1 VDISHRLTDD
11 LLVKVDVATMAY
23 SLEGRSPFLDHQ
35 LMEFLAQ
42 LPADYKNGKRILKS
56 VFKSKL
62 PEGVFKGKRGFEIPI
77 GEWFRGP
84 MKEFLQDALLSPNA
98 KLHDYYDRA
107 QTEKL
112 VYEHLNTDLDHSQ
125 RLWTLLM
132 LEQWLQT
139 F

>member
-1 VDISHRLTDD
+1 
-11 LLVKVDVATMAY
+11 
-23 SLEGRSPFLDHQ
+23 
-35 LMEFLAQ
+35 
-42 LPADYKNGKRILKS
+42 
-56 VFKSKL
+56 
-62 PEGVFKGKRGFEIPI
+62 
-77 GEWFRGP
+77 
-84 MKEFLQDALLSPNA
+84 MKEFLRDALLSPNA